1 MASILQCNSTYFG
14 NSGGAATE
22 TLAFI
27 QNVQAG
33 SLLFVV
39 VGWETGISITSVTT
53 THDTFT
59 AVAAAQTATATTH
72 QSQAFYCL
80 SAFGGATT
88 IRVAFSGAGG
98 TFVAICMEEL
108 AYTVTGLSFT
118 AQQPGTGTPSATSP
132 SITTTAIQSL
142 VIGWV
147 DAGTPFIWAVTGGSG
162 YTLRTNVPPTT
173 VTRDALEDQILGP
186 GTYTA
191 KFSASSGTG
200 AWTCGVAAF
209 AVSVPPLGSPQL
221 QQIGF

>member
-39 VGWETGISITSVTT
+39 VGWETGVTITSVTT
-53 THDTFT
+53 AHDTFT

-88 IRVAFSGAGG
+88 VSVAFSGAGG
-98 TFVAICMEEL
+98 TFVALCIEEL
-108 AYTVTGLSFT
+108 AYTVSGLSFT
-118 AQQPGTGTPSATSP
+118 AQQPGTGTASATSP
-132 SITTTAIQSL
+132 SITTTVLQSL

-147 DAGTPFIWAVTGGSG
+147 DAGTPFVWHVTGGSG
-162 YTLRTNVPPTT
+162 YTLRTNAPPAT

-191 KFSASSGTG
+191 QFTAASGTG

-209 AVSVPPLGSPQL
+209 SIVGSPQL